1 MQDRIRAIANGL
13 GLQTILW
20 KYDSNDWRAGV
31 GGVTAQDVDNDYQS
45 FINNA
50 TSGTF
55 NTVCSCPLFD
65 TNTVLTK
72 ARVSLQQ
79 GGIMLTHEL
88 NNFTMSEAMKY
99 YPMLSSAFAVSLLVD
114 CHN

>member
-55 NTVCSCPLFD
+55 NTVRSCSLYHMINLL
-65 TNTVLTK
+65 TTVRCRNSK
-72 ARVSLQQ
+72 VASCS
-79 GGIMLTHEL
+79 H
-88 NNFTMSEAMKY
+88 MS
-99 YPMLSSAFAVSLLVD
+99 
-114 CHN
+114 